1 MMLPWQS
8 CCSGLLLI
16 SAWEW
21 SGLVLVLLLRCAE
34 KGVQAGKV
42 VGETLVAWTFDFC
55 VVGHGAFAFEAN

>member
-1 MMLPWQS
+1 M
-8 CCSGLLLI
+8 
-16 SAWEW
+16 
-21 SGLVLVLLLRCAE
+21 LVLLLRCAE

>member
-16 SAWEW
+16 SACEW

-42 VGETLVAWTFDFC
+42 VGETFDFC